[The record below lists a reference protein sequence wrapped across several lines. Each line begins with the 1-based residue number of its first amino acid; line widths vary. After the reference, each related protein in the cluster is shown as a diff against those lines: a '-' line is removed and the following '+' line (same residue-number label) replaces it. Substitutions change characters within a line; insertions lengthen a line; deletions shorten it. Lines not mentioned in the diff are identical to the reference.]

1 MYNLLYD
8 TAYDRMIV
16 SKLNAFQRRQN
27 QPQYVP
33 TNIEP
38 DRLSHSSATKKS
50 KRLGKKKSL
59 K

>member
-1 MYNLLYD
+1 MYNLTFD

-16 SKLNAFQRRQN
+16 RKLKEFQRRQN

-38 DRLSHSSATKKS
+38 LHLSHASEPKKR
-50 KRLGKKKSL
+50 KGLDKKNK
-59 K
+59 

>member
-1 MYNLLYD
+1 MYNLTFD

-16 SKLNAFQRRQN
+16 RRLKGFQRRQN

-38 DRLSHSSATKKS
+38 LHLSHVPQ
-50 KRLGKKKSL
+50 KRKGLDKRYL
-59 K
+59 